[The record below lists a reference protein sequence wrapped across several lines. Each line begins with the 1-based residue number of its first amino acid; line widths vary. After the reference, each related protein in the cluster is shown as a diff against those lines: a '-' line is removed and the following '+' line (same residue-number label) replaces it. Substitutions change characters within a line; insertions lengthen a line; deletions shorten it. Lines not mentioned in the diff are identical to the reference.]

1 VLRLAASML
10 LTLFGLAHP
19 ALAVTFNFV
28 VDQQDS
34 YTVSHSRLLFQP
46 PAEVRFESQLP
57 KSFTI
62 ENVDSSQGSCDVS
75 NDNVVT
81 CDFGTVGSGGSVEVD
96 FGFTPTKKG
105 KFEATSKCFEE
116 GFNKPVRTIKYKFV
130 VTKP

>member
-1 VLRLAASML
+1 VLTLAASML
-10 LTLFGLAHP
+10 ALFGLAHP

-81 CDFGTVGSGGSVEVD
+81 CDFDGRIRGSVEVD

-105 KFEATSKCFEE
+105 KFEATSKFFEE
-116 GFNKPVRTIKYKFV
+116 GFNKPVRTIKDKFE
-130 VTKP
+130 VTEP